1 MCIGLYHFEIF
12 NCVRVCW
19 AAVLGWAAGLGCV
32 AALAV
37 LPPPS
42 PPAQL
47 FVLCG
52 GQGGAENNVILYT
65 GLWAK

>member
-1 MCIGLYHFEIF
+1 MVYIILKYLTVSGCAGLLG
-12 NCVRVCW
+12 C
-19 AAVLGWAAGLGCV
+19 AVLGCV

-37 LPPPS
+37 LPSP

-65 GLWAK
+65 GLCAE

>member
-1 MCIGLYHFEIF
+1 MLSLFA
-12 NCVRVCW
+12 RR
-19 AAVLGWAAGLGCV
+19 AAFLGCV

-42 PPAQL
+42 PAQL

-52 GQGGAENNVILYT
+52 GQGGAENNVIFNTRLC
-65 GLWAK
+65 AK